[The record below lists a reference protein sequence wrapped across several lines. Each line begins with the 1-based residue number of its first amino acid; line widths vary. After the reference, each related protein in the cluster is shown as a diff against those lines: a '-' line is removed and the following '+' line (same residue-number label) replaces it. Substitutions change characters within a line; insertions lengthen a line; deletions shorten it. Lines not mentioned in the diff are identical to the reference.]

1 MPLLRKN
8 AYWIFLLALSIVV
21 MTLGGIA
28 TSKYGA
34 AVSSDSA
41 KYMSVAENLLAGN
54 GLVDHRG
61 LPLLSWPP
69 LYPLMLAG
77 LRLLTGTDVFVAGW
91 YFNIILL
98 GLNLFLSGM
107 LFQRAFRKKM
117 LYAVIA
123 SLFVAL
129 SLSSLRIHVTISA
142 DPFYLTL
149 TLAFL
154 LAVDPYITKKSYV
167 AFAWMVVLSMLAPMQ
182 RYVGPALGVTA
193 GFVIL
198 IENRKAPRVIL
209 RDGFILGILS
219 ILPIGWWL
227 GIHNIMTYGTLWG
240 TGGPPSDVWM
250 NVTLALTKMLHWF
263 APYHPA
269 LMPALT
275 RPLVPLGLLALA
287 LILINWRKR
296 GNLRAWRDALSA
308 ASAYPTMI
316 HALVYFAA
324 VALTIITGDHL
335 DLTSDRYYVILL
347 VPTIIIV
354 LVTFDTLLRPHL
366 RLSPQWIGYGLA
378 FAFAIWS
385 AYPGYSMFK
394 YLGDARLQGEPSN
407 YNFYNNRTFHEMAIV
422 AEMQRLRAAEPGAVF
437 YSNYVDAVWFFTR
450 QPANV
455 LPRRSVG
462 VENYVGWPHDRPGYI
477 IWFEPN
483 EYIHLLSPEELS
495 ELADLRLIFSD
506 KSGQIYYVQPL
517 K

>member
-8 AYWIFLLALSIVV
+8 AYWIFLLALSLVV
-21 MTLGGIA
+21 AALGGIA

-34 AVSSDSA
+34 AVSSDST

-69 LYPLMLAG
+69 LYPLILAG
-77 LRLLTGTDVFVAGW
+77 LSLLSGMDVFVAGW
-91 YFNIILL
+91 YFNILLL
-98 GLNLFLSGM
+98 GLNLFLGGM
-107 LFQRAFRKKM
+107 LFRRVFREKP
-117 LYAVIA
+117 LYAILA
-123 SLFVAL
+123 SLFAAL
-129 SLSSLRIHVTISA
+129 SLSSLRIHATIGA

-154 LAVDPYITKKSYV
+154 LAIDPYITSKSYA

-198 IENRKAPRVIL
+198 IENRRSPRVLL
-209 RDGFILGILS
+209 RDGLILGILS

-240 TGGPPSDVWM
+240 TGSPPSDVWM

-263 APYHPA
+263 VPYHPS

-275 RPLVPLGLLALA
+275 RPLVPLGLLTLV
-287 LILINWRKR
+287 LIFINWKKR
-296 GNLRAWRDALSA
+296 ENLRAWRDALSVP
-308 ASAYPTMI
+308 STYPAMI
-316 HALVYFAA
+316 HTLVYFAA
-324 VALTIITGDHL
+324 VALTIVTGDHL

-354 LVTFDTLLRPHL
+354 LITFDTLLRPHV
-366 RLSPQWIGYGLA
+366 RLTSRQASCGLA
-378 FAFAIWS
+378 LFFAAWS
-385 AYPGYSMFK
+385 VYPGYSMFK
-394 YLGDARLQGEPSN
+394 YLADARVQGEPSN

-422 AEMQRLRAAEPGAVF
+422 AEMQRLRAAEPEAVF

-455 LPRRSVG
+455 LPRRSTPI
-462 VENYVGWPHDRPGYI
+462 ENYVGWPHDRPGYL

-483 EYIHLLSPEELS
+483 EYIHLLSPHELS
-495 ELADLRLIFSD
+495 ELADLRLVFKD
-506 KSGQIYYVQPL
+506 QSGQIYYVQAR
-517 K
+517 

>member
-1 MPLLRKN
+1 MPFLRKN
-8 AYWIFLLALSIVV
+8 AYWIFLLALSLVV
-21 MTLGGIA
+21 MALGGIA

-34 AVSSDSA
+34 AVSSDST

-69 LYPLMLAG
+69 LYPLILAG
-77 LRLLTGTDVFVAGW
+77 LSLFSGLDVFIAGW
-91 YFNIILL
+91 YFNILLL

-107 LFQRAFRKKM
+107 LFRRVFRGQP
-117 LYAVIA
+117 LYAMLA

-129 SLSSLRIHVTISA
+129 SLSSLRIHATIGA

-154 LAVDPYITKKSYV
+154 LAVDPYVRKKSYT

-198 IENRKAPRVIL
+198 IENLKSARVLL
-209 RDGFILGILS
+209 RDGFVLGLLS

-240 TGGPPSDVWM
+240 TSSPPSDVWM
-250 NVTLALTKMLHWF
+250 NITLALTKMLHWF
-263 APYHPA
+263 APYHPL

-275 RPLVPLGLLALA
+275 RPLIPLGVLALT
-287 LILINWRKR
+287 LILINWKNRD
-296 GNLRAWRDALSA
+296 NLRVWWNGLWAT
-308 ASAYPTMI
+308 SAYPTMI

-324 VALTIITGDHL
+324 VALTIVTGDHL

-347 VPTIIIV
+347 APTIIIV
-354 LVTFDTLLRPHL
+354 LVTFDALLRPHV
-366 RLSPQWIGYGLA
+366 RLTSRQTSYGLA
-378 FAFAIWS
+378 LLFAVWS
-385 AYPGYSMFK
+385 VYPGYSVFK
-394 YLGDARLQGEPSN
+394 YLANARVQGEPSN
-407 YNFYNNRTFHEMAIV
+407 YNFYNNRTFHEMPIV
-422 AEMQRLRAAEPGAVF
+422 AEMQRLRAAQPDAVF

-450 QPANV
+450 EAASV

-462 VENYVGWPHDRPGYI
+462 IENYTGWPYDRPGYLV
-477 IWFEPN
+477 WFEPN
-483 EYIHLLSPEELS
+483 EYIHLFSPEELS
-495 ELADLRLIFSD
+495 ELADLRLIFED
-506 KSGQIYYVQPL
+506 KSGRIYYVQPRE
-517 K
+517 